1 MVSSKTVTP
10 LEHSQ
15 VKLDVSVEKDA
26 LKNEYKE
33 LLSKYQKDTHIK
45 GFRKGMVPLSVLEM
59 KFGDAIKQ
67 EASINVLEKSLAEV
81 FETIEEKPLP
91 YSTPKLQNEEEFKP
105 EFDTELNF
113 SVTYDI
119 FPKVVLGTYTGLT
132 VEEPVV
138 ALTEED
144 EKRELE
150 ALREQNALVV
160 EKKDAIVAKDDIVTI
175 NYVELDESGT
185 EIPGTERQDF
195 VFTVGTGY
203 NIYKLDDD
211 VIGMAKDQEK
221 VIEKEFPADYEI
233 KDYAGKKIRVRV
245 KVTAVKTKQLPELD
259 DDLAQDISEE
269 YKTLDDLKAA
279 IKKRLETVRDNYV
292 REAKIKNLMDQI
304 IANSSIDLPAS
315 MVDAELER
323 SWMRF
328 VRNTRMQEEQVLK
341 LLSLQN
347 RTKES
352 LFEEWKPEVEKRLK
366 SSLLV
371 DRMIEEEKI
380 EVSDAEVDEA
390 LKKEAED
397 SKQSFEELKKY
408 YEDNHLLEMVRSEL
422 KERKLFDKLLAD
434 SKIVKGN
441 EEKFVDVLSKN
452 Q

>member
-33 LLSKYQKDTHIK
+33 LLSKYQKDAHIK

-67 EASINVLEKSLAEV
+67 EASISVLEKSLAEV

-119 FPKVVLGTYTGLT
+119 FPRVVLGTYKGLT

-138 ALTEED
+138 VLTEED

-175 NYVELDESGT
+175 NYVELDESGA

-211 VIGMAKDQEK
+211 VVGMAKDQEK

-233 KDYAGKKIRVRV
+233 KDYAGKKVRVRV
-245 KVTAVKTKQLPELD
+245 KVTAIKTKQLPELD

-279 IKKRLETVRDNYV
+279 IRKRLETVRDNYV

-328 VRNTRMQEEQVLK
+328 VQNTRMQEEQVLK

-347 RTKES
+347 KTKES
-352 LFEEWKPEVEKRLK
+352 LSEEWKPEAEKSLK

-408 YEDNHLLEMVRSEL
+408 YEDNHLLEMVRSAL

-434 SKIVKGN
+434 SKIIKGK

>member
-33 LLSKYQKDTHIK
+33 LLSKYQKDALIK

-67 EASINVLEKSLAEV
+67 EASISVLEKSLAEV

-119 FPKVVLGTYTGLT
+119 FPRVVLGTYKGLT

-138 ALTEED
+138 VLTEED

-175 NYVELDESGT
+175 NYVELDESGA

-211 VIGMAKDQEK
+211 VVGMAKDQEK

-233 KDYAGKKIRVRV
+233 KDYAGKKVRVRV
-245 KVTAVKTKQLPELD
+245 KVTAIKTKQLPELD

-279 IKKRLETVRDNYV
+279 IRKRLETVRDNYV

-328 VRNTRMQEEQVLK
+328 VQNTRMQEEQVLK

-347 RTKES
+347 KTKES
-352 LFEEWKPEVEKRLK
+352 LSEEWKPEAEKSLK

-408 YEDNHLLEMVRSEL
+408 YEDNHLLEMVRSAL

-434 SKIVKGN
+434 SKIIKGK

>member
-10 LEHSQ
+10 LEHSK

-26 LKNEYKE
+26 LRNEYTS
-33 LLSKYQKDTHIK
+33 LLSKYGKEAHIK

-67 EASINVLEKSLAEV
+67 EASFNLLEKSLAEV

-91 YSTPKLQNEEEFKP
+91 YSTPSLESEESFKP
-105 EFDTELNF
+105 EFDAEFNF

-119 FPKVVLGTYTGLT
+119 FPKVALGIYSGLT
-132 VEEPVV
+132 VEEPEV
-138 ALTEED
+138 ALTDED

-160 EKKDAIVAKDDIVTI
+160 EKKDAKVAKDDIVTM
-175 NYVELDESGT
+175 NYAELDEAGN
-185 EIPGTERQDF
+185 EKPGTARQDF

-203 NIYKLDDD
+203 NIFKLDDD
-211 VIGMAKDQEK
+211 VIGMAKDEER
-221 VIEKEFPADYEI
+221 VIEKDYPADYEI
-233 KDYAGKKIRVRV
+233 KEYAGKKVRV
-245 KVTAVKTKQLPELD
+245 KVKITAVKTKQLPELD

-279 IKKRLETVRDNYV
+279 IRKRLETVRDNYI
-292 REAKIKNLMDQI
+292 RTSKMQSLLDQI
-304 IANSSIDLPAS
+304 IANSPIDLPVS
-315 MVDAELER
+315 MVNAELER

-347 RTKES
+347 KTREALS
-352 LFEEWKPEVEKRLK
+352 EEWKPEAEKSLK

-371 DRMIEEEKI
+371 DKMLEAEKI
-380 EVSDAEVDEA
+380 EVSDSEVEEA
-390 LKKEAED
+390 LKKEAEE
-397 SKQSFEELKKY
+397 SKQSFDELKKY
-408 YEDNHLLEMVRSEL
+408 YEDNHILDMVKSEL

-434 SKIVKGN
+434 SKIVKGK
-441 EEKFVDVLSKN
+441 EVKLVDVLSKN

>member
-33 LLSKYQKDTHIK
+33 LLSKYQKDAHIK

-67 EASINVLEKSLAEV
+67 EASISVLEKSLAEV

-119 FPKVVLGTYTGLT
+119 FPRVVLGTYKGLT

-138 ALTEED
+138 VLTEED

-175 NYVELDESGT
+175 NYVELDESGA

-211 VIGMAKDQEK
+211 VVGMAKDQEK

-233 KDYAGKKIRVRV
+233 KDYAGKKVRVRV
-245 KVTAVKTKQLPELD
+245 KVTAIKTKQLPELD

-279 IKKRLETVRDNYV
+279 IRKRLETVRDNYV

-328 VRNTRMQEEQVLK
+328 VQNTRMQEEQVLK

-347 RTKES
+347 KTKES
-352 LFEEWKPEVEKRLK
+352 LSEEWKPEAEKSLK
-366 SSLLV
+366 SSLLF

-408 YEDNHLLEMVRSEL
+408 YEDNHLLEMVRSAL

-434 SKIVKGN
+434 SKIIKGK